1 MTARPDASRE
11 AADLRIALVVSRFN
25 EAVTLALEEGARRT
39 LLRAGVPE
47 ASVETVYVPGA
58 WEIPLCAAWLLERGD
73 LDGIVAIGCVIRG
86 ETPHFEYVSLGATT
100 GLESLGRE
108 HGVPIGFGVLTT
120 DTADQ
125 ARAMRL

>member
-1 MTARPDASRE
+1 MFSGE
-11 AADLRIALVVSRFN
+11 L
-25 EAVTLALEEGARRT
+25 
-39 LLRAGVPE
+39 
-47 ASVETVYVPGA
+47 
-58 WEIPLCAAWLLERGD
+58 WLLERGD

-100 GLESLGRE
+100 GLESLARE

-125 ARAMRL
+125 ARARSGGAKGNKGEEAALATLEMIELASRLR